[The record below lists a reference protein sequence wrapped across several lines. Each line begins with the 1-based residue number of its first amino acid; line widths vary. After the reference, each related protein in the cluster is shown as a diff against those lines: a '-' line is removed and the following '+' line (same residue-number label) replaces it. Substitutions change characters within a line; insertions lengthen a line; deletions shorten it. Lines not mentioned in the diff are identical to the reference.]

1 MKPNTPA
8 RPAFTEEQK
17 KEQMMRLYLQ
27 KKASIAEG
35 VLFNMVQGMGVSLC
49 YEKDNHPESKM
60 ADNLVRLADE
70 ISTEFMKVV
79 HKAELIEDKTEE

>member
-1 MKPNTPA
+1 MKPSTPA
-8 RPAFTEEQK
+8 RPALTEEQK

>member
-1 MKPNTPA
+1 MKPSTPA
-8 RPAFTEEQK
+8 RPELTEEQK
-17 KEQMMRLYLQ
+17 KEQMMRAYLQ
-27 KKASIAEG
+27 KKASLAEG

-70 ISTEFMKVV
+70 ISTEFMKVIY
-79 HKAELIEDKTEE
+79 KAEPIEESSEE